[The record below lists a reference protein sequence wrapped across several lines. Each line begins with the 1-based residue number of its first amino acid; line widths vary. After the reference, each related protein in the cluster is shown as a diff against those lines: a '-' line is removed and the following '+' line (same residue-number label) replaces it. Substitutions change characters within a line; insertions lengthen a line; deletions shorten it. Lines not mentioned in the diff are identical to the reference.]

1 MENEYSKLAMGA
13 ANGFKA
19 KHPELETEVNDL
31 FMLMQDE
38 INDGNSP
45 SSEYYKFIESLNEL
59 EDEQTIS

>member
-1 MENEYSKLAMGA
+1 METEYSKLAMGA

-31 FMLMQDE
+31 FLLMQDE

-45 SSEYYKFIESLNEL
+45 SSEYYKFIHSLKEL
-59 EDEQTIS
+59 EEE